1 MVLIFHLRQETYFYL
16 ENIYLAVRNTS
27 INHHAVKGLGSG
39 YTLRHQ
45 SSGLSKLGI
54 ATRGEA
60 SFIVF
65 SGGILLS
72 LPICT
77 SEISKSFA
85 ASKSLYLPCLQPLS
99 GTVNTGMPST
109 RGSREDQGNSVTQ
122 YNLLMFPDREISAK
136 TQADIS
142 KWRKLE
148 RPDKISI
155 AGSN

>member
-1 MVLIFHLRQETYFYL
+1 MVLIFHLRQAAYFYL

-27 INHHAVKGLGSG
+27 INHHSLQGLGSG

-45 SSGLSKLGI
+45 TSELSKLCI
-54 ATRGEA
+54 RTTGEE

-72 LPICT
+72 LPIYT
-77 SEISKSFA
+77 TEISKSFA
-85 ASKSLYLPCLQPLS
+85 ASKTLCLPCLHPLS
-99 GTVNTGMPST
+99 GIVNTGMPSM

-136 TQADIS
+136 PRQTS
-142 KWRKLE
+142 
-148 RPDKISI
+148 PN
-155 AGSN
+155 GGN